1 MIDCLEA
8 GIEKYLAREGGA
20 ACIHAL
26 RNDSTNERWKRE
38 KKKKKNEEGEAM
50 GGGEE
55 ASERTEEV
63 LRVAGTSEKETSLPL
78 SILGVARVF

>member
-1 MIDCLEA
+1 MYTCVA
-8 GIEKYLAREGGA
+8 
-20 ACIHAL
+20 
-26 RNDSTNERWKRE
+26 ERFDERKVETR

>member
-1 MIDCLEA
+1 MYTRVA
-8 GIEKYLAREGGA
+8 
-20 ACIHAL
+20 
-26 RNDSTNERWKRE
+26 ERFDEQKVETR

>member
-1 MIDCLEA
+1 MYTRVA
-8 GIEKYLAREGGA
+8 
-20 ACIHAL
+20 
-26 RNDSTNERWKRE
+26 ERFDERKVETR

>member
-1 MIDCLEA
+1 MYTRVA
-8 GIEKYLAREGGA
+8 
-20 ACIHAL
+20 
-26 RNDSTNERWKRE
+26 ERFDERKVETR
-38 KKKKKNEEGEAM
+38 KKKKENEEGEAM

>member
-1 MIDCLEA
+1 MYTRVA
-8 GIEKYLAREGGA
+8 
-20 ACIHAL
+20 
-26 RNDSTNERWKRE
+26 ERFDERKVETR

-50 GGGEE
+50 RGGEE

>member
-1 MIDCLEA
+1 
-8 GIEKYLAREGGA
+8 
-20 ACIHAL
+20 
-26 RNDSTNERWKRE
+26 
-38 KKKKKNEEGEAM
+38 M